1 MGDSTGGNKDKRHHE
16 KVKKCHQEVENLI
29 CTIIG
34 DCGYKQNR
42 SWEKKMELVKQAKE
56 KVLQWLRPIEA
67 MQEAKVESQGIGAEL
82 KQMMAILDQK
92 HQSMR
97 EAKVYTVVA
106 NMLQKVVNSCLSIA
120 ANDILIQEGPNQVQG
135 HNGVGSDTFEIKGGQ
150 LRLNFPPT
158 TDFFQINQKG
168 KNAEVHNQEMIDQ
181 EKQVKELILTIGLV
195 AGRLAELKLAM
206 KKTSQ
211 EMDLEVDSTNE
222 GFFDDLDDLLKHDS
236 GFFDLDNFEKSLM
249 DVTGTSNA
257 AANKTNV
264 MLSRDKTCFM
274 ENNIV
279 LNCNASVVAEIFQEH
294 PYVAENFLVDHPD
307 SQSFFINSLAEVYR
321 KIKSEPEMLE
331 LEGIKSMELKVKD
344 MERVGLQLSWLKEML
359 AGVSESL
366 EDKTE
371 RKRLL
376 EEINSYEE
384 KSNSYKD
391 MAKEAKQKL
400 AKLEKKP
407 RFR

>member
-97 EAKVYTVVA
+97 EAK
-106 NMLQKVVNSCLSIA
+106 
-120 ANDILIQEGPNQVQG
+120 VQG